1 MLSKRRGLSTAALV
15 AGLALTAAACGGS
28 SGGSST
34 PGTNTSGAK
43 KGGTLK
49 LLGAGDIDHM
59 DPQAAYYPTSY
70 TLLRM
75 ISRQL
80 LSYPATSDEKAA
92 VTPVADLATENAA
105 PTDGGKTYTFTIRD
119 GAKWDTTPAR
129 QITGAD
135 AERGFKRLCN
145 PVQPSGGIGYFV
157 GVIVGMKE
165 YCDPFAKVAPNAKA
179 IGAYVEGHKV
189 SGISSTGNTIT
200 IKLIQPA
207 GDFPNILALSFASP
221 MPVEMNSYIPDDP
234 SFRTHFVSDGPYKIT
249 KYVAEKD
256 IELVRNPA
264 WDAKADPLRKA
275 WVDNVSIVQGSDEG
289 PIQQQLQA
297 GTVDMSWDT
306 TVPVAN
312 IPSLLAAKD
321 PNAVKVGGGR
331 VDYMVFNTLSPN
343 NNKAMGNVKVRQA
356 IEYAVNKK
364 AVIQVLGGPDLFT
377 CTGTILSPPI
387 TGYKKYDLYPTGAD
401 CPGDPAKAKSML
413 AAAGFPNGI
422 TLTYL
427 FRNKGKAPAI
437 AATMQ
442 AELKKAGITL
452 KLKQVNPADF
462 YTQHL
467 SHLPA
472 IKSGD
477 WDVAVPG
484 WSPDWA
490 GNAARSFF
498 VPLLDG
504 RLFAEGTTNYGDY
517 NNPEVNALAD
527 KALAASSASQ
537 AADLWSQVDQKTMAD
552 APWVPIDYGKSVRYY
567 AKTLG
572 GCMIL
577 PGNTDNCDP
586 TNVWKK

>member
-1 MLSKRRGLSTAALV
+1 MLSKRRGLSTVALM

-28 SGGSST
+28 SGGSKT
-34 PGTNTSGAK
+34 GTTDNSGGK

-49 LLGAGDIDHM
+49 ILGAGDVDHM
-59 DPQAAYYPTSY
+59 DPASAYYQTSN
-70 TLLRM
+70 TLLKM
-75 ISRQL
+75 VTRQL

-92 VTPVADLATENAA
+92 VTPVPDLATELKD

-145 PVQPSGGIGYFV
+145 PVQPSGGIGYYV

-165 YCDPFAKVAPNAKA
+165 FCDPFAKVAPNAKA
-179 IGAYVEGHKV
+179 IGAYVEGHKI
-189 SGISSTGNTIT
+189 SGITSSGNTVT
-200 IKLIQPA
+200 IKLVQPA
-207 GDFPNILALSFASP
+207 GDFVNILALPFSSP
-221 MPVEMNSYIPDDP
+221 MPVEMNAYIPDDP
-234 SFRTHFVSDGPYKIT
+234 TFRTHFISDGPYKIT

-256 IELVRNPA
+256 IELTRNPA
-264 WDAKADPLRKA
+264 WTSSSDPLRKA
-275 WVDNVSIVQGSDEG
+275 WVDSVSIVQGSDEG

-297 GTVDMSWDT
+297 GTADMAWDT

-321 PNAVKVGGGR
+321 PGAIKVGGGR
-331 VDYMVFNTLSPN
+331 VDYMTFNLLSPN
-343 NNKAMGNVKVRQA
+343 NNHALANVKVRQA
-356 IEYAVNKK
+356 IEYAMNKK
-364 AVIQVLGGPDLFT
+364 AVIQVLGGPTLFT

-387 TGYKKYDLYPTGAD
+387 TGYQKYDLYPTPD
-401 CPGDPAKAKSML
+401 CAGDPAKAKSLL

-437 AATMQ
+437 AATNQ
-442 AELKKAGITL
+442 AEFKKAGITL

-472 IKSGD
+472 TKSGD
-477 WDVAVPG
+477 WDLAVPG

-504 RLFAEGTTNYGDY
+504 RLYAEGTTNYGDY
-517 NNPEVNALAD
+517 NNPEVNKLADQALAAPTAD
-527 KALAASSASQ
+527 KAAS
-537 AADLWSQVDQKTMAD
+537 LWAQVDKMTMQD
-552 APWVPIDYGKSVRYY
+552 APWIPIDYGQSVRFFSS
-567 AKTLG
+567 KTLAN
-572 GCMIL
+572 CKIL
-577 PGNTDNCDP
+577 AGFSDNCDP

>member
-1 MLSKRRGLSTAALV
+1 M

-28 SGGSST
+28 SGGSTT
-34 PGTNTSGAK
+34 PGNTDAGAK

-49 LLGAGDIDHM
+49 LVGAGDIDHM
-59 DPQAAYYPTSY
+59 DPASAYYQTSY

-92 VTPVADLATENAA
+92 VTPVADLATDNKA

-179 IGAYVEGHKV
+179 IGAYVEGHKI

-207 GDFPNILALSFASP
+207 GDFVNILSMGFSSP
-221 MPVEMNSYIPDDP
+221 MPIEMNAYVPDDP
-234 SFRTHFVSDGPYKIT
+234 GFRTHFVSDGPYKIT

-256 IELVRNPA
+256 IELTRNPA
-264 WDAKADPLRKA
+264 WDAKSDPLRKA

-297 GTVDMSWDT
+297 GTADMSWDT

-343 NNKAMGNVKVRQA
+343 NKKAMGNVKVRQA

-364 AVIQVLGGPDLFT
+364 AVIQVLGGPELFT

-387 TGYKKYDLYPTGAD
+387 TGYKKYDLYPTGND

-442 AELKKAGITL
+442 AELKKSGITL

-467 SHLPA
+467 SHVPA

-517 NNPEVNALAD
+517 NNPDVNKLAD
-527 KALAASSASQ
+527 QALAASTPEQ
-537 AADLWSQVDQKTMAD
+537 AADLWSQVDNKTMQD

-572 GCMIL
+572 GCKIL
-577 PGNTDNCDP
+577 PGNTDNCDA

>member
-1 MLSKRRGLSTAALV
+1 MLRKRRGLTTVALV

-28 SGGSST
+28 SGDSGSE
-34 PGTNTSGAK
+34 PDTSGAK

-59 DPQAAYYPTSY
+59 DTVSAYYQTTY
-70 TLLRM
+70 TLLRA

-80 LSYPATSDEKAA
+80 VSNPASTDEEKA
-92 VTPVADLATENAA
+92 VVPVADLATENAE

-119 GAKWDTTPAR
+119 GAKWDTSPPR

-135 AERGFKRLCN
+135 VERGFKRLCN

-165 YCDPFAKVAPNAKA
+165 YCDPFAKVSPTIPA
-179 IGAYVEGHKV
+179 IKAYVEGHKI
-189 SGISSTGNTIT
+189 SGITSNGNEVT
-200 IKLIQPA
+200 IKLVQPA
-207 GDFPNILALSFASP
+207 GDFVNILAMGFSSP
-221 MPVEMNSYIPDDP
+221 SPVEMLNYLPDSP
-234 SFRTHFVSDGPYKIT
+234 EFRTHFISDGPYKIS
-249 KYVAEKD
+249 KYVAEKN

-264 WDAKADPLRKA
+264 WDPKTDPIRKA
-275 WVDNVSIVQGSDEG
+275 WVDNISITQGSDEG

-297 GTVDMSWDT
+297 GTADMSWDT

-312 IPSLLAAKD
+312 IPTLLSTKD
-321 PNAVKVGGGR
+321 PNATKVGGGR

-343 NNKAMGNVKVRQA
+343 NNKALANPKVRQA
-356 IEYAVNKK
+356 INYAVNKK
-364 AVIQVLGGPDLFT
+364 AVIQVLGGPELFT
-377 CTGTILSPPI
+377 CTYNILPPAI
-387 TGYKKYDLYPTGAD
+387 TGYKKLDTYSTGED
-401 CPGDPAKAKSML
+401 CPGDPAKAKQLL
-413 AAAGFPNGI
+413 ADAGFPNGI
-422 TLTYL
+422 TLKYIY
-427 FRNKGKAPAI
+427 RNKGKAPAI

-452 KLKQVNPADF
+452 QLRQVNPADF

-484 WSPDWA
+484 WSPDWG

-498 VPLLDG
+498 IPLLDG
-504 RLFAEGTTNYGDY
+504 RLFAEGTTNYGGY
-517 NNPEVNALAD
+517 NNPDVNALAD
-527 KALAASSASQ
+527 QALAAPSVDK
-537 AADLWSQVDQKTMAD
+537 AAELWAQVDKKVVDD
-552 APWVPIDYGKSVRYY
+552 APWVPIDYGYSVRYW
-567 AKTLG
+567 AKTIG
-572 GCMIL
+572 GCIIL
-577 PGNTDNCDP
+577 PGNTDNCDV

>member
-1 MLSKRRGLSTAALV
+1 LLSKRRGLSTVALM

-28 SGGSST
+28 SGG
-34 PGTNTSGAK
+34 GTGTSGATTGAK

-49 LLGAGDIDHM
+49 LAGAGDIDHM
-59 DPQAAYYPTSY
+59 DPASAYYQTSS
-70 TLLRM
+70 TLLRAVT
-75 ISRQL
+75 RQL
-80 LSYPATSDEKAA
+80 LALPATNDEKAA
-92 VTPVADLATENAA
+92 VTPVADLATDNAA

-119 GAKWDTTPAR
+119 GAKWDTTPPR

-135 AERGFKRLCN
+135 VARGFKRLCN
-145 PVQPSGGIGYFV
+145 PVQPSGGIGYYV

-165 YCDPFAKVAPNAKA
+165 FCDPFAKVAPNAKA
-179 IGAYVEGHKV
+179 IGAYVEGHEISGVVAAGNKV
-189 SGISSTGNTIT
+189 TF
-200 IKLIQPA
+200 KLVQPA
-207 GDFPNILALSFASP
+207 GDFVNIIALPFSSP
-221 MPVEMNSYIPDDP
+221 MPIEMNAYVPDDP
-234 SFRTHFVSDGPYKIT
+234 NFRTHFVSDGPYKIT

-256 IELVRNPA
+256 IELTRNPA
-264 WDAKADPLRKA
+264 WDAKSDPLRKA
-275 WVDNVSIVQGSDEG
+275 WVDNISIVQGSDEG

-297 GTVDMSWDT
+297 GTADMSWDT

-312 IPSLLAAKD
+312 IPTLLSTKD

-343 NNKAMGNVKVRQA
+343 NHKALANVKVRQA

-364 AVIQVLGGPDLFT
+364 AVIQVNGGPDLWSCST
-377 CTGTILSPPI
+377 TILPPPI
-387 TGYKKYDLYPTGAD
+387 TGYKKADQYPTPD
-401 CPGDPAKAKSML
+401 CAGDPAKAKSLL

-422 TLTYL
+422 TLTYI

-442 AELKKAGITL
+442 AELKKSGITL
-452 KLKQVNPADF
+452 KPKQVNPADF

-517 NNPEVNALAD
+517 NNPAVNALAD
-527 KALAASSASQ
+527 QALSAPSVDKAAE
-537 AADLWSQVDQKTMAD
+537 LWAQVDQKTMAD
-552 APWVPIDYGKSVRYY
+552 APWVPIDYGKSVRYHS
-567 AKTLG
+567 KNIG
-572 GCMIL
+572 GCFIL
-577 PGNTDNCDP
+577 PGFSDNCDV

>member
-1 MLSKRRGLSTAALV
+1 M
-15 AGLALTAAACGGS
+15 TAAACGGS
-28 SGGSST
+28 SGGGTGT
-34 PGTNTSGAK
+34 PTDTSGAK
-43 KGGTLK
+43 KGGALK
-49 LLGAGDIDHM
+49 LLGAGDLDHM
-59 DPQAAYYPTSY
+59 DPASAYYQTSN
-70 TLLRM
+70 TLLRAVT
-75 ISRQL
+75 RQL
-80 LSYPATSDEKAA
+80 LALPATHDEKAA

-119 GAKWDTTPAR
+119 GAKWDTTPPR

-145 PVQPSGGIGYFV
+145 PVQPSGGIGYYV

-165 YCDPFAKVAPNAKA
+165 FCDPFAKVAPSAKA
-179 IGAYVEGHKV
+179 IGAYVEGHKI
-189 SGISSTGNTIT
+189 SGITSTGNTIT

-207 GDFPNILALSFASP
+207 GDFVNILALPFSSP
-221 MPVEMNSYIPDDP
+221 MPIEMNAYIPDDP

-264 WDAKADPLRKA
+264 WDAKSDPVRKG
-275 WVDNVSIVQGSDEG
+275 WVDTISIVQGSDEA

-297 GTVDMSWDT
+297 GTADMSWDT
-306 TVPVAN
+306 NVPVAN
-312 IPSLLAAKD
+312 IPTLLSTKD
-321 PNAVKVGGGR
+321 PNAVKIGGGR
-331 VDYMVFNTLSPN
+331 VDYMVFNLLSPN
-343 NNKAMGNVKVRQA
+343 NKGAMGNLKVRQA

-364 AVIQVLGGPDLFT
+364 AVIQVLGGPTLYT
-377 CTGTILSPPI
+377 CTYNVLSPPI
-387 TGYKKYDLYPTGAD
+387 TGYKKLDTYSTGAD

-422 TLTYL
+422 TLKYV

-477 WDVAVPG
+477 WDLAVPG

-517 NNPEVNALAD
+517 NNPAVNALAD
-527 KALAASSASQ
+527 QALAAPSVDK
-537 AADLWSQVDQKTMAD
+537 AAELWAQVDKKTMDD
-552 APWVPIDYGKSVRYY
+552 APWVPIDYGFAVRYFS
-567 AKTLG
+567 KKID
-572 GCMIL
+572 GCFIL
-577 PGNTDNCDP
+577 PGFSDNCDV

>member
-1 MLSKRRGLSTAALV
+1 V
-15 AGLALTAAACGGS
+15 
-28 SGGSST
+28 
-34 PGTNTSGAK
+34 PN
-43 KGGTLK
+43 
-49 LLGAGDIDHM
+49 
-59 DPQAAYYPTSY
+59 Q
-70 TLLRM
+70 
-75 ISRQL
+75 
-80 LSYPATSDEKAA
+80 
-92 VTPVADLATENAA
+92 PVADLATENAA
-105 PTDGGKTYTFTIRD
+105 PTDGGLTYTFTIRD
-119 GAKWDTTPAR
+119 GAKWDTTPPR
-129 QITGAD
+129 QVTGAD

-165 YCDPFAKVAPNAKA
+165 FCDPFAKVAPNAKA
-179 IGAYVEGHKV
+179 IGAYVEGHSI
-189 SGISSTGNTIT
+189 SGITATGNQIT
-200 IKLIQPA
+200 IKLVQPA

-221 MPVEMNSYIPDDP
+221 EPIEINQYIPDDP
-234 SFRTHFVSDGPYKIT
+234 TFRTHFVSDGPYHIT

-256 IELVRNPA
+256 IELARNPA
-264 WDAKADPLRKA
+264 WDAKSDPLRKA
-275 WVDNVSIVQGSDEG
+275 WVDSVSVVQGSDEG

-297 GTVDMSWDT
+297 GTADMSWDT

-387 TGYKKYDLYPTGAD
+387 TGYKKYDLYPTPD
-401 CPGDPAKAKSML
+401 CAGDPVKAKQML
-413 AAAGFPNGI
+413 KDAGFPNGI
-422 TLTYL
+422 TLKYL

-442 AELKKAGITL
+442 AELKKSGINL
-452 KLKQVNPADF
+452 VLKQVNPADF

-467 SHLPA
+467 SHVPA

-517 NNPEVNALAD
+517 NNADVNALAD
-527 KALAASSASQ
+527 KALAASSASE
-537 AADLWSQVDQKTMAD
+537 AADLWAQVDQKTMQD

-572 GCMIL
+572 GCKIL

>member
-1 MLSKRRGLSTAALV
+1 M
-15 AGLALTAAACGGS
+15 TAAACGGS
-28 SGGSST
+28 SGGKT
-34 PGTNTSGAK
+34 GTSGSDTSGAK
-43 KGGTLK
+43 KGGALK
-49 LLGAGDIDHM
+49 ILGAGDVDHM
-59 DPQAAYYPTSY
+59 DPASAYYQTSN
-70 TLLRM
+70 TLLKM
-75 ISRQL
+75 VTRQL

-92 VTPVADLATENAA
+92 VTPVPDLATDLKD

-135 AERGFKRLCN
+135 VERGFKRLCN
-145 PVQPSGGIGYFV
+145 PVQPAGGIGYYV
-157 GVIVGMKE
+157 GVVMGMKE
-165 YCDPFAKVAPNAKA
+165 FCDPFAKVAPNAKA
-179 IGAYVEGHKV
+179 IGDYVEGHKI
-189 SGISSTGNTIT
+189 SGITSEGNTVT
-200 IKLIQPA
+200 IKLVQPA
-207 GDFPNILALSFASP
+207 GDFVNILALPFSSP
-221 MPVEMNSYIPDDP
+221 MPIEMNAYIPDDP
-234 SFRTHFVSDGPYKIT
+234 TFRTHFISSGPYKIT

-256 IELVRNPA
+256 IELIRNPA
-264 WDAKADPLRKA
+264 WDAKTDPLRKA
-275 WVDNVSIVQGSDEG
+275 YVDTVSITQGSDEG

-297 GTVDMSWDT
+297 GTADMAWDT

-312 IPSLLAAKD
+312 IPSLLATKD
-321 PNAVKVGGGR
+321 AGAIKIGGGR
-331 VDYMVFNTLSPN
+331 VDYMVINNLSPN
-343 NNKAMGNVKVRQA
+343 NNKAMANPKVRQA
-356 IEYAVNKK
+356 LNYAVNKK

-387 TGYKKYDLYPTGAD
+387 TGYQKYDLYPTPD
-401 CPGDPAKAKSML
+401 CAGDPTKAKQLLSE
-413 AAAGFPNGI
+413 AGFPNGI

-442 AELKKAGITL
+442 AELKKSGITL

-472 IKSGD
+472 IKKGD

-517 NNPEVNALAD
+517 NNEAVNKLAD
-527 KALAASSASQ
+527 SALTASSADE
-537 AADLWSQVDQKTMAD
+537 AGKIWAQVDKKTMED
-552 APWVPIDYGKSVRYY
+552 APWVPIDYGQSVRYFSN
-567 AKTLG
+567 KTLG
-572 GCMIL
+572 NCKIL
-577 PGNTDNCDP
+577 AGFSDNCDP
-586 TNVWKK
+586 TNVYKK

>member
-1 MLSKRRGLSTAALV
+1 V
-15 AGLALTAAACGGS
+15 AGLAVTAAACGGS
-28 SGGSST
+28 SGGGSGSA
-34 PGTNTSGAK
+34 PDTSGAK

-49 LLGAGDIDHM
+49 LLGAGDLDHM
-59 DPQAAYYPTSY
+59 DTVSAYYQTSN
-70 TLLRM
+70 TLLRAVT
-75 ISRQL
+75 RQL
-80 LSYPATSDEKAA
+80 LALPATDDEKAA
-92 VTPVADLATENAA
+92 VDPVADLATENTA

-135 AERGFKRLCN
+135 VERGFKRLCN

-165 YCDPFAKVAPNAKA
+165 FCEPFAKVAPTIPA
-179 IGAYVEGHKV
+179 IKAYVEGHQI
-189 SGISSTGNTIT
+189 SGITSNGNEVT
-200 IKLIQPA
+200 IKLVQPA
-207 GDFPNILALSFASP
+207 GDFVNILALPFSSP
-221 MPVEMNSYIPDDP
+221 SPVEMLNYLPDSP
-234 SFRTHFVSDGPYKIT
+234 EFRTHFISDGPYKIT

-256 IELVRNPA
+256 IELARNPA
-264 WDAKADPLRKA
+264 WDEKTDPVRKA
-275 WVDNVSIVQGSDEG
+275 WVDNISIVQGSDEG

-306 TVPVAN
+306 NVPVAN
-312 IPSLLAAKD
+312 IPTLLSTKD
-321 PNAVKVGGGR
+321 PQATKIGGGR
-331 VDYMVFNTLSPN
+331 VDYMVFNELSPN
-343 NNKAMGNVKVRQA
+343 NNKALANVKVRQA
-356 IEYAVNKK
+356 INYAVNKK
-364 AVIQVLGGPDLFT
+364 AVIQVLGGPDLYT
-377 CTGTILSPPI
+377 CTYNILSPPI
-387 TGYKKYDLYPTGAD
+387 TGYKKLDTYSTGED
-401 CPGDPAKAKSML
+401 CPGDPAKAKQML
-413 AAAGFPNGI
+413 ADAGFPNGI
-422 TLTYL
+422 TLKYIY
-427 FRNKGKAPAI
+427 RNKGKAPAI

-442 AELKKAGITL
+442 AELKKAGINL
-452 KLKQVNPADF
+452 QLKQVNPADF

-517 NNPEVNALAD
+517 NNPEVNTLAD
-527 KALAASSASQ
+527 QALAAPSVDK
-537 AADLWSQVDQKTMAD
+537 AAELWAQVDEKTMAD
-552 APWVPIDYGKSVRYY
+552 APWVPIDYGFAVRYWS
-567 AKTLG
+567 KGIG
-572 GCMIL
+572 GCHIL
-577 PGNTDNCDP
+577 PGFSDNCDV